1 MLNSMQTKTEST
13 WDDQV
18 TAVLPRISLSAA
30 AAEMR
35 AAQTLEHKQLRDVGS
50 DEPTQVIALVVL

>member
-1 MLNSMQTKTEST
+1 MGKQTTT

-18 TAVLPRISLSAA
+18 TAVLPRIPMSHA

-35 AAQTLEHKQLRDVGS
+35 AAQTLEHKTLRDVGS
-50 DEPTQVIALVVL
+50 DEVTMVIAIIQAVQ